1 MFCLVASNPSTSVA
15 GVRSSAAPLCKED
28 TAVCGGVEEI
38 GICFRQWCVAGSLAR
53 KEDRVRSVASGRTIL
68 GPGEPAIHLHCSRIC
83 RWWIRKR
90 PADEGS
96 RGGIGDGPGRVAVG

>member
-1 MFCLVASNPSTSVA
+1 MQTGKLSQKIAHVNRNKRKGTRIPRLLHPDGSPATT
-15 GVRSSAAPLCKED
+15 D
-28 TAVCGGVEEI
+28 Q
-38 GICFRQWCVAGSLAR
+38 QWCVAGSQAR
-53 KEDRVRSVASGRTIL
+53 QEDRVRSVASSRAIL
-68 GPGEPAIHLHCSRIC
+68 GPREPAIHLHCPRIC